1 MKGIKIEHDKMELEK
16 IGITKGSLVMRGPLM
31 LQDKAYTYLIDKI
44 KNGDLEA
51 DRIYSLNQM
60 AKEIGISRTP
70 LRDAVMKLAQERYID
85 VLPSKGFVLHKMTSE
100 DMVETYQIR
109 NAIESFCLKQLSRNI
124 NTERGQQY
132 FNKITGKVDSMKEIL
147 STSRSTED
155 FGRKDYEFHRS
166 IVQYVGNETMLE
178 MYRSFMYRIF
188 WLNVSSFTREGRMED
203 TLSEHE
209 LMLRLIHDGDTA
221 AIDTLLEH
229 HLRIPM
235 EINQELL

>member
-1 MKGIKIEHDKMELEK
+1 MK
-16 IGITKGSLVMRGPLM
+16 SPQM
-31 LQDKAYTYLIDKI
+31 LQDKAYNYLIDQI

-124 NTERGQQY
+124 DTERGRQY
-132 FNKITGKVDSMKEIL
+132 FDKITGKVNIMREIL
-147 STSRSTED
+147 STNRSAED

-203 TLSEHE
+203 TLKEHE
-209 LMLRLIHDGDTA
+209 QMLKLIHDGNTA
-221 AIDTLLEH
+221 AIETLLEH

>member
-1 MKGIKIEHDKMELEK
+1 
-16 IGITKGSLVMRGPLM
+16 MRGPLM

>member
-1 MKGIKIEHDKMELEK
+1 MKG
-16 IGITKGSLVMRGPLM
+16 PQM
-31 LQDKAYTYLIDKI
+31 LQDKAYNYLIDRI
-44 KNGDLEA
+44 KNGNLEA

-60 AKEIGISRTP
+60 AKEFGISRTP

-124 NTERGQQY
+124 DTERGRQY
-132 FNKITGKVDSMKEIL
+132 FDKITGKVNIMREIL
-147 STSRSTED
+147 STNRSAED

-203 TLSEHE
+203 TLKEHE
-209 LMLRLIHDGDTA
+209 QMLKLIHDGNTA
-221 AIDTLLEH
+221 AIETLLEH

>member
-1 MKGIKIEHDKMELEK
+1 MK
-16 IGITKGSLVMRGPLM
+16 SPQM
-31 LQDKAYTYLIDKI
+31 LQDKAYDYLINKI
-44 KNGDLEA
+44 KKGDLEA
-51 DRIYSLNQM
+51 DEIYSLNQM
-60 AKEIGISRTP
+60 SKEIGISRTP

-124 NTERGQQY
+124 DTERGRQY
-132 FNKITGKVDSMKEIL
+132 FDKITGKVEIMREIL

-203 TLSEHE
+203 TLKEHE
-209 LMLRLIHDGDTA
+209 QMLTLIHEGNTA
-221 AIDTLLEH
+221 GIEALLEH

>member
-1 MKGIKIEHDKMELEK
+1 MKG
-16 IGITKGSLVMRGPLM
+16 PQM
-31 LQDKAYTYLIDKI
+31 LQDKAYDYLINKI

-51 DRIYSLNQM
+51 DEIYSLNQM
-60 AKEIGISRTP
+60 SKEIGISRTP

-109 NAIESFCLKQLSRNI
+109 NAIESFCLKQLCRNI
-124 NTERGQQY
+124 DTERGRQY
-132 FNKITGKVDSMKEIL
+132 FDKITGKVEIMREIL

-203 TLSEHE
+203 TLKEHE
-209 LMLRLIHDGDTA
+209 QMLTLIHEGNTVGIEA
-221 AIDTLLEH
+221 LLEH

>member
-1 MKGIKIEHDKMELEK
+1 MVMKG
-16 IGITKGSLVMRGPLM
+16 PQM
-31 LQDKAYTYLIDKI
+31 LQDQAYNYLIDRI

-60 AKEIGISRTP
+60 SKEIGISRTP

-85 VLPSKGFVLHKMTSE
+85 VLPSKGFVLHRMTSE

-109 NAIESFCLKQLSRNI
+109 NAIESFCLKQLSRNTD
-124 NTERGQQY
+124 TERGRQY
-132 FNKITGKVDSMKEIL
+132 LQKIAGKVDAMREIL
-147 STSRSTED
+147 STSRSEED

-203 TLSEHE
+203 TLKEHE
-209 LMLRLIHDGDTA
+209 QMLKLIHEGNTA
-221 AIDTLLEH
+221 GIETLLEH

>member
-1 MKGIKIEHDKMELEK
+1 MKG
-16 IGITKGSLVMRGPLM
+16 PQM
-31 LQDKAYTYLIDKI
+31 LQDKAYDYLINKI

-51 DRIYSLNQM
+51 DEIYSLNQM
-60 AKEIGISRTP
+60 SKEIGISRTP

-124 NTERGQQY
+124 DTERGRQY
-132 FNKITGKVDSMKEIL
+132 FDKITGKVEIMREIL

-203 TLSEHE
+203 TLKEHE
-209 LMLRLIHDGDTA
+209 QMLTLIHEGNTVGIEA
-221 AIDTLLEH
+221 LLEH

>member
-1 MKGIKIEHDKMELEK
+1 MELEK

>member
-1 MKGIKIEHDKMELEK
+1 MKG
-16 IGITKGSLVMRGPLM
+16 PQM
-31 LQDKAYTYLIDKI
+31 LQDKAYDYLINKI

-51 DRIYSLNQM
+51 DEIYSLNQM
-60 AKEIGISRTP
+60 SKEIGISRTP

-124 NTERGQQY
+124 DTERGRQY
-132 FNKITGKVDSMKEIL
+132 FDKITGKVEIMREIL

-203 TLSEHE
+203 TLKDTFCMLFLCLEEHFSRVQ
-209 LMLRLIHDGDTA
+209 LTGRM
-221 AIDTLLEH
+221 
-229 HLRIPM
+229 
-235 EINQELL
+235 